1 MSKQR
6 VIMIGGGL
14 AGLAATMK
22 IAEQGTPV
30 LLVSFLPV
38 KRSHSVCAQG
48 GINGAV
54 NIKGEGDS
62 PDIHFYDTV
71 KGGDFLGNQPLC
83 KDMCY
88 HAPFI
93 IYLLDRLGV
102 PFNRTVEGNLD
113 FRRFGGTLHH
123 RTAFSGATTGQQL
136 LYALDEQ
143 VRKYEVEGLV
153 EKQEW
158 HEYLGAVLNDEGHC
172 VGAVI
177 QNLRTGEIRS
187 ERGDAVV
194 LATGGPGVVYGR
206 STNSVVCTG
215 TATMSAY
222 LQGAK
227 YGNGEF
233 IQIHPSAIPG
243 RDKLRLMSES
253 ARGEGGRVWVP
264 RQAGD
269 NRPARQIP
277 EDERF
282 YFLEERYP
290 LFGNLV
296 PRDVGAREIYDIC
309 VNEGLGV
316 HGDLKVYLDLTHLT
330 REFLDRRLGG
340 ILEIYEKFTGVDPR
354 EEPMEIFPAV
364 HYSMGGIWTDFE
376 RTAEGFINH
385 LSPRNQMTSI
395 PGLYAAGEADY
406 QYHGANRLG
415 ANSLLSCIYTGL
427 MMGPGVVNHLRNLPE
442 SAEDLPQSVF
452 DQATRQWQ
460 ERVSGIRKMAGN
472 ENPYALHAE
481 LANKMISNV
490 LIVRE
495 NSKLIS
501 TLEAIEAI
509 EQRWHNVSCVD
520 TKDWTNPVPSFINQL
535 WNMIQLSKVITKGA
549 LLRDEFRGAHYKPE
563 FDLNQPSDFKPENY
577 LEYEDMKAN
586 GGVKTGYFAPDHLSY
601 MERFEA
607 NNKQWLKSTIAT
619 YQSNGSDSYYSSGG
633 PEITYEPVD
642 ASLIAA
648 RPRKYD

>member
-6 VIMIGGGL
+6 VIVIGGGL

-22 IAEQGTPV
+22 MAELGMSV

-71 KGGDFLGNQPLC
+71 KGGDFLAHQPLC
-83 KDMCY
+83 KDMC
-88 HAPFI
+88 HNAPYI
-93 IYLLDRLGV
+93 INLMDRLGV
-102 PFNRTVEGNLD
+102 TFNRTPEGNLD
-113 FRRFGGTLHH
+113 FRRFGGTLYH
-123 RTAFSGATTGQQL
+123 RTAFAGATTGQQL

-143 VRKYEVEGLV
+143 VRHYEVQGLV
-153 EKQEW
+153 EKMEW
-158 HEYLGAVLNDEGHC
+158 HEYLGAVLNGDGRC

-177 QNLRTGEIRS
+177 HNLRSGEIS
-187 ERGDAVV
+187 TEKGDAVI
-194 LATGGPGVVYGR
+194 LATGGPGLVYGR
-206 STNSVVCTG
+206 STNSMVCTG
-215 TATMSAY
+215 TAVTSAY

-264 RQAGD
+264 RKAGD
-269 NRPARQIP
+269 SRKPKEIP
-277 EDERF
+277 EKERF

-309 VNEGLGV
+309 VNDKLGV
-316 HGDLKVYLDLTHLT
+316 HGEMKVYLDLTHHT
-330 REFLDRRLGG
+330 REFLDHRLGG

-364 HYSMGGIWTDFE
+364 HYSMGGIWTDYT
-376 RTAEGFINH
+376 RTDEGLIDH
-385 LSPRNQMTSI
+385 QSPNNQMTSI
-395 PGLYAAGEADY
+395 TGLYAAGEADY
-406 QYHGANRLG
+406 QYHGGNRLG

-427 MMGPGVVNHLRNLPE
+427 MMSPGVLNYINNLPE
-442 SAEDLPQSVF
+442 AAEDIPESVYS
-452 DQATRQWQ
+452 ASVKKWQ
-460 ERVSGIRKMAGN
+460 ESYANIKSMNGK
-472 ENPYALHAE
+472 ENPYALHREMAE
-481 LANKMISNV
+481 EMISNV

-495 NSKLIS
+495 NSKLKS
-501 TLEAIEAI
+501 TLDKIDEFES
-509 EQRWHNVSCVD
+509 RWKNIKCVD
-520 TKDWTNPVPSFINQL
+520 TSDWSNPVPSFINQL
-535 WNMIQLSKVITKGA
+535 WNMIQLSKIITKGA
-549 LLRDEFRGAHYKPE
+549 LLRDEFRGSHYKPE
-563 FDLNQPSDFKPENY
+563 FDLHQPDDFRPETY
-577 LEYEDMKAN
+577 LEFEKQKEDGQIKEDE
-586 GGVKTGYFAPDHLSY
+586 FSPDHLAY
-601 MERFEA
+601 MKRFSK
-607 NNKQWLKSTIAT
+607 NNIKWLKTTIAT
-619 YQSNGSDSYYSSGG
+619 YRNGG
-633 PEITYEPVD
+633 PEISYEAVD
-642 ASLIAA
+642 TSLIDP

>member
-6 VIMIGGGL
+6 VIVIGGGL

-22 IAEQGTPV
+22 MAELGMSV
-30 LLVSFLPV
+30 LVVSFLPV

-71 KGGDFLGNQPLC
+71 KGGDFLAHQPLC
-83 KDMCY
+83 KDMCH
-88 HAPFI
+88 HAPYVI
-93 IYLLDRLGV
+93 NLMDRLGV
-102 PFNRTVEGNLD
+102 TFNRTPEGNLD
-113 FRRFGGTLHH
+113 FRRFGGTLYH
-123 RTAFSGATTGQQL
+123 RTAFAGATTGQQL

-143 VRKYEVEGLV
+143 VRHYEVQGLV
-153 EKQEW
+153 EKMEA
-158 HEYLGAVLNDEGHC
+158 HEYLGAVLNDDGRC

-177 QNLRTGEIRS
+177 HNLRSGEIKA
-187 ERGDAVV
+187 EKGDAVI
-194 LATGGPGVVYGR
+194 LATGGPGLVYGR
-206 STNSVVCTG
+206 STNSMVCTG
-215 TATMSAY
+215 TAVTSAY

-264 RQAGD
+264 KKAGD
-269 NRPARQIP
+269 TRKPKEIP
-277 EDERF
+277 EAERF

-309 VNEGLGV
+309 VNDKLGV
-316 HGDLKVYLDLTHLT
+316 NGEMKVYLDLTHHT
-330 REFLDRRLGG
+330 REFLDHRLGG

-364 HYSMGGIWTDFE
+364 HYSMGGIWTDYT
-376 RTAEGFINH
+376 RTDEGLIDH
-385 LSPRNQMTSI
+385 QSPQNQMTSI
-395 PGLYAAGEADY
+395 TGLYAAGEADY
-406 QYHGANRLG
+406 QYHGGNRLG

-427 MMGPGVVNHLRNLPE
+427 MMSPGVLNYVKNVPQA
-442 SAEDLPQSVF
+442 AEDVPETVYTASVKK
-452 DQATRQWQ
+452 WQ
-460 ERVSGIRKMAGN
+460 ESYTNINSMNGN
-472 ENPYALHAE
+472 ENPYALHREMAE
-481 LANKMISNV
+481 EMISNV

-495 NSKLIS
+495 NEKLKS
-501 TLEAIEAI
+501 TLDKINEFES
-509 EQRWHNVSCVD
+509 RWKNVKCVD
-520 TKDWTNPVPSFINQL
+520 TTDWSNPVPSFINQL
-535 WNMIQLSKVITKGA
+535 WNMIQLSKIITKGA
-549 LLRDEFRGAHYKPE
+549 LLRDEFRGSHYKPE
-563 FDLNQPSDFKPENY
+563 FDLNQPSDFRPETY
-577 LEYEDMKAN
+577 LEFEKQKETGNIQEDA
-586 GGVKTGYFAPDHLSY
+586 FAPEHLAY
-601 MERFEA
+601 MKRFSE
-607 NNKQWLKSTIAT
+607 NNIKWLKTTIAT
-619 YQSNGSDSYYSSGG
+619 YQNGG
-633 PEITYEPVD
+633 PDISYEAVD
-642 ASLIAA
+642 TSLIAP

>member
-6 VIMIGGGL
+6 VIVIGGGL

-22 IAEQGTPV
+22 MAELGMSV
-30 LLVSFLPV
+30 LVVSFLPV

-71 KGGDFLGNQPLC
+71 KGGDFLAHQPLC
-83 KDMCY
+83 KDMCH
-88 HAPFI
+88 HAPYVI
-93 IYLLDRLGV
+93 NLMDRLGV
-102 PFNRTVEGNLD
+102 TFNRTPEGNLD
-113 FRRFGGTLHH
+113 FRRFGGTLYH
-123 RTAFSGATTGQQL
+123 RTAFAGATTGQQL

-143 VRKYEVEGLV
+143 VRHYEVQGIV
-153 EKQEW
+153 EKMEA
-158 HEYLGAVLNDEGHC
+158 HEYLGAVLNDDGRC

-177 QNLRTGEIRS
+177 HNLRSGEIKA
-187 ERGDAVV
+187 EKGDAVI
-194 LATGGPGVVYGR
+194 LATGGPGLVYGR
-206 STNSVVCTG
+206 STNSMVCTG
-215 TATMSAY
+215 TAVTSAY

-264 RQAGD
+264 KKAGD
-269 NRPARQIP
+269 SRKPKEIP
-277 EDERF
+277 EAERF

-309 VNEGLGV
+309 VNDKLGV
-316 HGDLKVYLDLTHLT
+316 NGEMKVYLDLTHHT
-330 REFLDRRLGG
+330 REFLDHRLGG

-364 HYSMGGIWTDFE
+364 HYSMGGIWTDYT
-376 RTAEGFINH
+376 RTDEGLIDH
-385 LSPRNQMTSI
+385 QSPQNQMTSI
-395 PGLYAAGEADY
+395 TGLYAAGEADY
-406 QYHGANRLG
+406 QYHGGNRLG

-427 MMGPGVVNHLRNLPE
+427 MMSPGVLNYVKNVPQA
-442 SAEDLPQSVF
+442 AEDVPETVYTASVKK
-452 DQATRQWQ
+452 WQ
-460 ERVSGIRKMAGN
+460 ESYTNINSMNGN
-472 ENPYALHAE
+472 ENPYVLHREMAE
-481 LANKMISNV
+481 EMISNV

-495 NSKLIS
+495 NQKLKS
-501 TLEAIEAI
+501 TLDKINEFES
-509 EQRWHNVSCVD
+509 RWKNVKCVD
-520 TKDWTNPVPSFINQL
+520 TTDWSNPVPSFINQL
-535 WNMIQLSKVITKGA
+535 WNMIQLSKIITKGA
-549 LLRDEFRGAHYKPE
+549 LLRDEFRGSHYKPE
-563 FDLNQPSDFKPENY
+563 FDLNQPSDFRPETY
-577 LEYEDMKAN
+577 LEFEKQKETGNIQEDA
-586 GGVKTGYFAPDHLSY
+586 FAPEHLAY
-601 MERFEA
+601 MERFSE
-607 NNKQWLKSTIAT
+607 NNIKWLKTTIAT
-619 YQSNGSDSYYSSGG
+619 YQNGG
-633 PEITYEPVD
+633 PDISYEAVD
-642 ASLIAA
+642 TSLIAP

>member
-1 MSKQR
+1 MAKQR
-6 VIMIGGGL
+6 TIVVGGGL

-22 IAEQGTPV
+22 IAEQGMSV

-62 PDIHFYDTV
+62 PEIHFYDTV
-71 KGGDFLGNQPLC
+71 KGGDFLGHQPLC

-93 IYLLDRLGV
+93 IYLLDRMGV
-102 PFNRTVEGNLD
+102 PFNRTSAGNLD

-143 VRKYEVEGLV
+143 VRRYEVEGLV
-153 EKQEW
+153 EKIEW
-158 HEYLGAVLNDEGHC
+158 HEYLGAVQDADGKC

-177 QNLRTGEIRS
+177 QNLRTGDIRA

-215 TATMSAY
+215 TATTSAY

-233 IQIHPSAIPG
+233 IQIHPTAVPG

-264 RQAGD
+264 RKANDQRNPKEILA
-269 NRPARQIP
+269 
-277 EDERF
+277 EERL
-282 YFLEERYP
+282 YFLEEKYP
-290 LFGNLV
+290 RFGNLV

-309 VNEGLGV
+309 VNQGLGV
-316 HGDLKVYLDLTHLT
+316 HGDMKVYLDLTHHS

-364 HYSMGGIWTDFE
+364 HYSMGGIWTDYT
-376 RTAEGFINH
+376 RTADGFIDH
-385 LSPRNQMTSI
+385 QSPRNQMTSME
-395 PGLYAAGEADY
+395 GLYAAGEADY

-427 MMGPGVVNHLRNLPE
+427 MMGPGIVNYIKNQKE
-442 SAEDLPQSVF
+442 SADDLPSSLF
-452 DQATRQWQ
+452 DQAQQQWQ
-460 ERVSGIRKMAGN
+460 EKFNNIREMKGM
-472 ENPYALHAE
+472 ENPYKLHAE
-481 LANKMISNV
+481 LSETMMSNV
-490 LIVRE
+490 LIVRDNARLAATVAKIDE
-495 NSKLIS
+495 YD
-501 TLEAIEAI
+501 E
-509 EQRWHNVSCVD
+509 RWKEVECVD
-520 TKDWTNPVPSFINQL
+520 TSDWTNPVPSFVNQL
-535 WNMIQLSKVITKGA
+535 YNMIQLSKVIAKGA

-563 FDLNQPSDFKPENY
+563 FEINQPSDFKPESF
-577 LEYEDMKAN
+577 LEYTKLKAEGGLKEDSFK
-586 GGVKTGYFAPDHLSY
+586 PDHLKY
-601 MERFEA
+601 MRLYEES
-607 NNKQWLKSTIAT
+607 NEKWLKSSIAT
-619 YQSNGSDSYYSSGG
+619 FNGKG
-633 PEITYEPVD
+633 PDINYEAVD
-642 ASLIAA
+642 TSLIQP

>member
-6 VIMIGGGL
+6 VIVIGGGL

-22 IAEQGTPV
+22 MAELGMSV
-30 LLVSFLPV
+30 LVVSFLPV

-71 KGGDFLGNQPLC
+71 KGGDFLAHQPLC
-83 KDMCY
+83 KDMCH
-88 HAPFI
+88 HAPYVI
-93 IYLLDRLGV
+93 NLMDRLGV
-102 PFNRTVEGNLD
+102 TFNRTPEGNLD
-113 FRRFGGTLHH
+113 FRRFGGTLYH
-123 RTAFSGATTGQQL
+123 RTAFAGATTGQQL

-143 VRKYEVEGLV
+143 VRHYEVQGIV
-153 EKQEW
+153 EKMEA
-158 HEYLGAVLNDEGHC
+158 HEYLGAVLNDDRRC

-177 QNLRTGEIRS
+177 HNLRSGEIKA
-187 ERGDAVV
+187 EKGDAVI
-194 LATGGPGVVYGR
+194 LATGGPGLVYGR
-206 STNSVVCTG
+206 STNSMVCTG
-215 TATMSAY
+215 TAVTSAY

-264 RQAGD
+264 KKAGD
-269 NRPARQIP
+269 SRKPKEIP
-277 EDERF
+277 EAERF

-309 VNEGLGV
+309 VNDKLGV
-316 HGDLKVYLDLTHLT
+316 NGELKVYLDLTHHT
-330 REFLDRRLGG
+330 REFLDHRLGG

-364 HYSMGGIWTDFE
+364 HYSMGGIWTDYT
-376 RTAEGFINH
+376 RTDEGLIDH
-385 LSPRNQMTSI
+385 QSPQNQMTSI
-395 PGLYAAGEADY
+395 TGLYAAGEADY
-406 QYHGANRLG
+406 QYHGGNRLG

-427 MMGPGVVNHLRNLPE
+427 MMSSGVLNYVKNVPQA
-442 SAEDLPQSVF
+442 AEDVPETVYTASVKK
-452 DQATRQWQ
+452 WQ
-460 ERVSGIRKMAGN
+460 ESYTNINSMNGN
-472 ENPYALHAE
+472 ENPYALHREMAE
-481 LANKMISNV
+481 EMISNV

-495 NSKLIS
+495 NEKLKS
-501 TLEAIEAI
+501 TLDKINEFES
-509 EQRWHNVSCVD
+509 RWKNVKCVD
-520 TKDWTNPVPSFINQL
+520 TTDWSNPVPSFINQL
-535 WNMIQLSKVITKGA
+535 WNMIQLSKIITKGA
-549 LLRDEFRGAHYKPE
+549 LLRDEFRGSHYKPE
-563 FDLNQPSDFKPENY
+563 FDLNQPSDFRPETY
-577 LEYEDMKAN
+577 LEFEKQKQTGNIQEDA
-586 GGVKTGYFAPDHLSY
+586 FAPEHLAY
-601 MERFEA
+601 MKRFSE
-607 NNKQWLKSTIAT
+607 NNIKWLKTTIAT
-619 YQSNGSDSYYSSGG
+619 YQNGG
-633 PEITYEPVD
+633 PDISYEAVD
-642 ASLIAA
+642 TSLIAP

>member
-6 VIMIGGGL
+6 VIVIGGGL

-22 IAEQGTPV
+22 MAELGMSV
-30 LLVSFLPV
+30 LVVSFLPV

-71 KGGDFLGNQPLC
+71 KGGDFLAHQPLC
-83 KDMCY
+83 KDMC
-88 HAPFI
+88 HEAPYI
-93 IYLLDRLGV
+93 INLMDRLGV
-102 PFNRTVEGNLD
+102 TFNRTPEGNLD
-113 FRRFGGTLHH
+113 FRRFGGTLYH
-123 RTAFSGATTGQQL
+123 RTAFAGATTGQQL

-143 VRKYEVEGLV
+143 VRHFEVQGLV
-153 EKQEW
+153 EKMEW
-158 HEYLGAVLNDEGHC
+158 HEYLGAVLNDDGRC

-177 QNLRTGEIRS
+177 HNLRSGEIKA
-187 ERGDAVV
+187 EKGDAVI
-194 LATGGPGVVYGR
+194 LATGGPGLVYGR
-206 STNSVVCTG
+206 STNSMVCTG
-215 TATMSAY
+215 TAVTSAY

-264 RQAGD
+264 RKAGD
-269 NRPARQIP
+269 SRKPKEIP
-277 EDERF
+277 EKERF

-309 VNEGLGV
+309 VNDKLGV
-316 HGDLKVYLDLTHLT
+316 HGEMKVYLDLTHHT
-330 REFLDRRLGG
+330 REFLDHRLGG

-364 HYSMGGIWTDFE
+364 HYSMGGIWTDYT
-376 RTAEGFINH
+376 RTDEGLIDH
-385 LSPRNQMTSI
+385 QSPKNQMTSI
-395 PGLYAAGEADY
+395 TGLYAAGEADY
-406 QYHGANRLG
+406 QYHGGNRLG

-427 MMGPGVVNHLRNLPE
+427 MMSPGVLNYINNLPE
-442 SAEDLPQSVF
+442 AAEDIPASVYS
-452 DQATRQWQ
+452 ASVKKWQ
-460 ERVSGIRKMAGN
+460 ESYANIKSMNGK
-472 ENPYALHAE
+472 ENPYALHREMAE
-481 LANKMISNV
+481 EMISNV

-495 NSKLIS
+495 NSKLKS
-501 TLEAIEAI
+501 TLDKIDEFES
-509 EQRWHNVSCVD
+509 RWKNIKCVD
-520 TKDWTNPVPSFINQL
+520 TSDWSNPVPSFINQL
-535 WNMIQLSKVITKGA
+535 WNMIQLSKIITKGA
-549 LLRDEFRGAHYKPE
+549 LLRDEFRGSHYKPE
-563 FDLNQPSDFKPENY
+563 FDLHQPDDFRPETY
-577 LEYEDMKAN
+577 LEFEKQKEDGQIKEDE
-586 GGVKTGYFAPDHLSY
+586 FSPDHLAY
-601 MERFEA
+601 MKRFSK
-607 NNKQWLKSTIAT
+607 NNIKWLKTTIAT
-619 YQSNGSDSYYSSGG
+619 YRNGG
-633 PEITYEPVD
+633 PEISYEAVD
-642 ASLIAA
+642 TSLIDP

>member
-6 VIMIGGGL
+6 VIVIGGGL

-22 IAEQGTPV
+22 MAELGMSV
-30 LLVSFLPV
+30 LVVSFLPV

-71 KGGDFLGNQPLC
+71 KGGDFLAHQPLC
-83 KDMCY
+83 KDMC
-88 HAPFI
+88 HQAPYVI
-93 IYLLDRLGV
+93 NLMDRLGV
-102 PFNRTVEGNLD
+102 TFNRTPEGNLD
-113 FRRFGGTLHH
+113 FRRFGGTLYH
-123 RTAFSGATTGQQL
+123 RTAFAGATTGQQL

-143 VRKYEVEGLV
+143 VRHYEVQGLV
-153 EKQEW
+153 EKMES
-158 HEYLGAVLNDEGHC
+158 HEYLGAVLNDDGRC

-177 QNLRTGEIRS
+177 HNLRSGEIKA
-187 ERGDAVV
+187 EKGDAVI
-194 LATGGPGVVYGR
+194 LATGGPGLVYGR
-206 STNSVVCTG
+206 STNSMVCTG
-215 TATMSAY
+215 TAVTSAY

-264 RQAGD
+264 RKAGD
-269 NRPARQIP
+269 SRKPKEIP
-277 EDERF
+277 EKERF

-309 VNEGLGV
+309 VNDKLGV
-316 HGDLKVYLDLTHLT
+316 NGEMKVYLDLTHHS
-330 REFLDRRLGG
+330 REFLDHRLGG

-364 HYSMGGIWTDFE
+364 HYSMGGIWTDYT
-376 RTAEGFINH
+376 RTEEGLIDH
-385 LSPRNQMTSI
+385 ESPQNQMTSI
-395 PGLYAAGEADY
+395 TGLYAAGEADY
-406 QYHGANRLG
+406 QYHGGNRLG

-427 MMGPGVVNHLRNLPE
+427 MMSPGVLNYVKNVPE
-442 SAEDLPQSVF
+442 AAEDVPEAVYTSAVKK
-452 DQATRQWQ
+452 WQ
-460 ERVSGIRKMAGN
+460 DSYTNIKSMNGT
-472 ENPYALHAE
+472 ENPYALHREMAE
-481 LANKMISNV
+481 EMISNV

-495 NSKLIS
+495 NTKLKA
-501 TLEAIEAI
+501 TLDKIDEFES
-509 EQRWHNVSCVD
+509 RWKNIKCVD
-520 TKDWTNPVPSFINQL
+520 TSDWSNPVPSFINQL
-535 WNMIQLSKVITKGA
+535 WNMIQLSKIITKGA
-549 LLRDEFRGAHYKPE
+549 LLRDEFRGSHYKPE
-563 FDLNQPSDFKPENY
+563 FDLNQPSDFRPETY
-577 LEYEDMKAN
+577 LEFEKQKESGKIQEDA
-586 GGVKTGYFAPDHLSY
+586 FAPEHLAY
-601 MERFEA
+601 MKRFSE
-607 NNKQWLKSTIAT
+607 NNIKWLKTTIAT
-619 YQSNGSDSYYSSGG
+619 YKNGG
-633 PEITYEPVD
+633 PDISYEPVD
-642 ASLIAA
+642 TSLIVP

>member
-6 VIMIGGGL
+6 VIVIGGGL

-22 IAEQGTPV
+22 MAELGMSV

-71 KGGDFLGNQPLC
+71 KGGDFLAHQPLC
-83 KDMCY
+83 KDMCH
-88 HAPFI
+88 HAPYI
-93 IYLLDRLGV
+93 INLMDRLGV
-102 PFNRTVEGNLD
+102 TFNRTPEGNLD
-113 FRRFGGTLHH
+113 FRRFGGTLYH
-123 RTAFSGATTGQQL
+123 RTAFAGATTGQQL

-143 VRKYEVEGLV
+143 VRHYEVQGLV
-153 EKQEW
+153 EKMEW
-158 HEYLGAVLNDEGHC
+158 HEYLGAVLNGDGRC

-177 QNLRTGEIRS
+177 HNLRSGEIS
-187 ERGDAVV
+187 TERGDAVI
-194 LATGGPGVVYGR
+194 LATGGPGLVYGR
-206 STNSVVCTG
+206 STNSMVCTG
-215 TATMSAY
+215 TAVTSAY

-264 RQAGD
+264 RKAGD
-269 NRPARQIP
+269 SRKPKDIP
-277 EDERF
+277 ETERF

-309 VNEGLGV
+309 VNDKLGV
-316 HGDLKVYLDLTHLT
+316 HGEMKVYLDLTHHT

-364 HYSMGGIWTDFE
+364 HYSMGGIWTDYT
-376 RTAEGFINH
+376 RTEEGLIDH
-385 LSPRNQMTSI
+385 QSPQNQMTSI
-395 PGLYAAGEADY
+395 TGLYAAGEADY
-406 QYHGANRLG
+406 QYHGGNRLG

-427 MMGPGVVNHLRNLPE
+427 MMSPGVLNYVKNVPE
-442 SAEDLPQSVF
+442 AADDVPEKNF
-452 DQATRQWQ
+452 TEATKQWQ
-460 ERVSGIRKMAGN
+460 EKYAEINKMSGN
-472 ENPYALHAE
+472 ENPYALHREMAE
-481 LANKMISNV
+481 EMISNV

-495 NSKLIS
+495 NSKLQA
-501 TLEAIEAI
+501 TLNKIDEFE
-509 EQRWHNVSCVD
+509 ERWKNVKCVD
-520 TKDWTNPVPSFINQL
+520 TTDWSNPVPSFINQL
-535 WNMIQLSKVITKGA
+535 WNMIQLSKIITKGA
-549 LLRDEFRGAHYKPE
+549 LLRDEFRGSHYKPE
-563 FDLNQPSDFKPENY
+563 FDLNQPSDFRPESY
-577 LEYEDMKAN
+577 LEYEKQKAAGKVNEEGFNPEHLTYMKRFAEN
-586 GGVKTGYFAPDHLSY
+586 NVK
-601 MERFEA
+601 
-607 NNKQWLKSTIAT
+607 WLKSTIAT
-619 YQSNGSDSYYSSGG
+619 YQNGG
-633 PEITYEPVD
+633 PYISYEAVD
-642 ASLIAA
+642 TSLIAP

>member
-1 MSKQR
+1 MTKQR
-6 VIMIGGGL
+6 AIVVGGGL

-22 IAEQGTPV
+22 IAEQGMSV

-62 PDIHFYDTV
+62 PEIHFYDTV
-71 KGGDFLGNQPLC
+71 KGGDFLGHQPLC

-93 IYLLDRLGV
+93 IYLLDRMGV
-102 PFNRTVEGNLD
+102 PFNRTPEGNLD

-143 VRKYEVEGLV
+143 VRRYEVEGLV
-153 EKQEW
+153 EKIEW
-158 HEYLGAVLNDEGHC
+158 HEYLGAVQDEDGKC

-177 QNLRTGEIRS
+177 QNLRTGDIRA
-187 ERGDAVV
+187 ERGDAVI

-215 TATMSAY
+215 TATTSAY

-233 IQIHPSAIPG
+233 IQIHPTAVPG

-264 RQAGD
+264 RKANDQRD
-269 NRPARQIP
+269 PKEIPA
-277 EDERF
+277 EERL
-282 YFLEERYP
+282 YFLEEKYP
-290 LFGNLV
+290 RFGNLV

-309 VNEGLGV
+309 VNQGLGV
-316 HGDLKVYLDLTHLT
+316 HGDMKVYLDLTHHS

-364 HYSMGGIWTDFE
+364 HYSMGGIWTDYT
-376 RTAEGFINH
+376 RTAEGFIDH
-385 LSPRNQMTSI
+385 QSPRNQMTSI
-395 PGLYAAGEADY
+395 EGLYAAGEADY

-427 MMGPGVVNHLRNLPE
+427 MMGPGVVNYIKNQKE
-442 SAEDLPQSVF
+442 SATDLPSTLF
-452 DQATRQWQ
+452 DQAQQQWQ
-460 ERVSGIRKMAGN
+460 EKFTGIKQMKGK
-472 ENPYALHAE
+472 ENPYKLHAE
-481 LANKMISNV
+481 LSETMMSNV
-490 LIVRE
+490 LIVRDNARLAATVE
-495 NSKLIS
+495 K
-501 TLEAIEAI
+501 IE
-509 EQRWHNVSCVD
+509 EYDERWKDVECVD
-520 TKDWTNPVPSFINQL
+520 TSDWINPVPSFVNQL
-535 WNMIQLSKVITKGA
+535 YNMIQLSKVIAKGA

-563 FDLNQPSDFKPENY
+563 FEIKQPSDFKPESF
-577 LEYEDMKAN
+577 LEYTKLKAE
-586 GGVKTGYFAPDHLSY
+586 GGLKQDSFKPDHLEY
-601 MERFEA
+601 MRLYGESNE
-607 NNKQWLKSTIAT
+607 KWLKSSIAT
-619 YQSNGSDSYYSSGG
+619 FNGKGPDISY
-633 PEITYEPVD
+633 EAVD
-642 ASLIAA
+642 TSLIQP

>member
-6 VIMIGGGL
+6 VIVIGGGL

-22 IAEQGTPV
+22 MAELGMSV
-30 LLVSFLPV
+30 LVVSFLPV

-71 KGGDFLGNQPLC
+71 KGGDFLAHQPLC
-83 KDMCY
+83 KDMCH
-88 HAPFI
+88 HAPYVI
-93 IYLLDRLGV
+93 NLMDRLGV
-102 PFNRTVEGNLD
+102 TFNRTPEGNLD
-113 FRRFGGTLHH
+113 FRRFGGTLYH
-123 RTAFSGATTGQQL
+123 RTAFAGATTGQQL

-143 VRKYEVEGLV
+143 VRHYEVQGLV
-153 EKQEW
+153 EKMEA
-158 HEYLGAVLNDEGHC
+158 HEYLGAVLNDDGRC

-177 QNLRTGEIRS
+177 HNLRSGEIKA
-187 ERGDAVV
+187 EKGDAVI
-194 LATGGPGVVYGR
+194 LATGGPGLVYGR
-206 STNSVVCTG
+206 STNSMVCTG
-215 TATMSAY
+215 TAVTSAY

-264 RQAGD
+264 KKAGD
-269 NRPARQIP
+269 SRKPKEIP
-277 EDERF
+277 EAERF

-309 VNEGLGV
+309 VNDKLGV
-316 HGDLKVYLDLTHLT
+316 NGEMKVYLDLTHHT
-330 REFLDRRLGG
+330 REFLDHRLGG

-364 HYSMGGIWTDFE
+364 HYSMGGIWTDYT
-376 RTAEGFINH
+376 RTDEGLIDH
-385 LSPRNQMTSI
+385 QSPQNQMTSI
-395 PGLYAAGEADY
+395 TGLYAAGEADY
-406 QYHGANRLG
+406 QYHGGNRLG

-427 MMGPGVVNHLRNLPE
+427 MMSPGVLNYVKNVTQA
-442 SAEDLPQSVF
+442 AEDVPETVYTASVKK
-452 DQATRQWQ
+452 WQ
-460 ERVSGIRKMAGN
+460 ESYTNINSMNGN
-472 ENPYALHAE
+472 ENPYALHREMAE
-481 LANKMISNV
+481 EMISNV

-495 NSKLIS
+495 NEKLKS
-501 TLEAIEAI
+501 TLDKINEFES
-509 EQRWHNVSCVD
+509 RWKNVKCVD
-520 TKDWTNPVPSFINQL
+520 TTDWSNPVPSFINQL
-535 WNMIQLSKVITKGA
+535 WNMIQLSKIITKGA
-549 LLRDEFRGAHYKPE
+549 LLRDEFRGSHYKPE
-563 FDLNQPSDFKPENY
+563 FDLNQPSDFRPETY
-577 LEYEDMKAN
+577 LEFEKQKETGNIQEDA
-586 GGVKTGYFAPDHLSY
+586 FAPEHLAY
-601 MERFEA
+601 MERFSE
-607 NNKQWLKSTIAT
+607 NNIKWLKTTIAT
-619 YQSNGSDSYYSSGG
+619 YQNGG
-633 PEITYEPVD
+633 PDISYEAVD
-642 ASLIAA
+642 TSLIAP

>member
-6 VIMIGGGL
+6 VIVIGGGL

-22 IAEQGTPV
+22 MAELGMSV
-30 LLVSFLPV
+30 LLISFQPV

-71 KGGDFLGNQPLC
+71 KGGDFLAHQPLC
-83 KDMCY
+83 KDMCH
-88 HAPFI
+88 HAPYI
-93 IYLLDRLGV
+93 INLMDRLGV
-102 PFNRTVEGNLD
+102 TFNRTAEGNLD
-113 FRRFGGTLHH
+113 FRRFGGTLYH
-123 RTAFSGATTGQQL
+123 RTAFAGATTGQQL

-143 VRKYEVEGLV
+143 VRHYEVQGLV
-153 EKQEW
+153 EKMEW
-158 HEYLGAVLNDEGHC
+158 HEYLGAVLNNDGRC

-177 QNLRTGEIRS
+177 HNLRSGEIRS
-187 ERGDAVV
+187 EKGDAVI
-194 LATGGPGVVYGR
+194 LATGGPGMVYGR
-206 STNSVVCTG
+206 STNSMVCTG
-215 TATMSAY
+215 TATTSAY

-264 RQAGD
+264 RKAGD
-269 NRPARQIP
+269 ARTPKQIP
-277 EDERF
+277 EKERF

-309 VNEGLGV
+309 VNDGLGV
-316 HGDLKVYLDLTHLT
+316 NGEMKVYLDLTHHT
-330 REFLDRRLGG
+330 REFLDKRLGG

-364 HYSMGGIWTDFE
+364 HYSMGGIWTDYT
-376 RTAEGFINH
+376 RTEEGLIDH
-385 LSPRNQMTSI
+385 QSPQNQMTSI
-395 PGLYAAGEADY
+395 TGLYAAGEADY
-406 QYHGANRLG
+406 QYHGGNRLG

-427 MMGPGVVNHLRNLPE
+427 MMSPGVVNYVNNVPE
-442 SAEDLPQSVF
+442 AAEDVPENVYTEASKN
-452 DQATRQWQ
+452 WQ
-460 ERVSGIRKMAGN
+460 NKYSEIKKMSGN
-472 ENPYALHAE
+472 ENPYALHRE
-481 LANKMISNV
+481 LAEQMISNV

-495 NSKLIS
+495 NSKLEA
-501 TLEAIEAI
+501 TLDKIDEFEA
-509 EQRWHNVSCVD
+509 RWQNIKCVD
-520 TKDWTNPVPSFINQL
+520 TTDWSNPVPSFVNQL
-535 WNMIQLSKVITKGA
+535 WNMIQLSKIIAKGA
-549 LLRDEFRGAHYKPE
+549 LLRDEFRGSHYKPE
-563 FDLNQPSDFKPENY
+563 FDLNQPGDFKPETY
-577 LEYEDMKAN
+577 LEFEEQ
-586 GGVKTGYFAPDHLSY
+586 KTAGQLNESAFAPAHLDY
-601 MERFEA
+601 MKRFSA
-607 NNKQWLKSTIAT
+607 NNKKWLKTTIAT
-619 YQSNGSDSYYSSGG
+619 YKAGTSGSAGG
-633 PEITYEPVD
+633 PEISYEEVD
-642 ASLIAA
+642 ESLIAP

>member
-6 VIMIGGGL
+6 VIVIGGGL

-22 IAEQGTPV
+22 MAELGMSV
-30 LLVSFLPV
+30 LVVSFLPV

-71 KGGDFLGNQPLC
+71 KGGDFLAHQPLC
-83 KDMCY
+83 KDMC
-88 HAPFI
+88 HQAPYVI
-93 IYLLDRLGV
+93 NLMDRLGV
-102 PFNRTVEGNLD
+102 TFNRTPEGNLD
-113 FRRFGGTLHH
+113 FRRFGGTLYH
-123 RTAFSGATTGQQL
+123 RTAFAGATTGQQL

-143 VRKYEVEGLV
+143 VRHYEVQGLV
-153 EKQEW
+153 EKMES
-158 HEYLGAVLNDEGHC
+158 HEYLGAVLNDDGRC

-177 QNLRTGEIRS
+177 HNLRSGEIKA
-187 ERGDAVV
+187 EKGDAVI
-194 LATGGPGVVYGR
+194 LATGGPGLVYGR
-206 STNSVVCTG
+206 STNSMVCTG
-215 TATMSAY
+215 TAVTSAY

-264 RQAGD
+264 KKAGD
-269 NRPARQIP
+269 SRKPKEIP
-277 EDERF
+277 EAERF

-309 VNEGLGV
+309 VNDKLGV
-316 HGDLKVYLDLTHLT
+316 NGEMKVYLDLTHHS
-330 REFLDRRLGG
+330 REFLDHRLGG

-364 HYSMGGIWTDFE
+364 HYSMGGIWTDYT
-376 RTAEGFINH
+376 RTEEGLIDH
-385 LSPRNQMTSI
+385 ESPQNQMTSI
-395 PGLYAAGEADY
+395 TGLYAAGEADY
-406 QYHGANRLG
+406 QYHGGNRLG

-427 MMGPGVVNHLRNLPE
+427 MMSPGVLNYVKNVPE
-442 SAEDLPQSVF
+442 AAEDVPEAVYTSSVKK
-452 DQATRQWQ
+452 WQ
-460 ERVSGIRKMAGN
+460 DSYTNIKSMNGT
-472 ENPYALHAE
+472 ENPYALHREMAE
-481 LANKMISNV
+481 EMISNV

-495 NSKLIS
+495 NTKLKA
-501 TLEAIEAI
+501 TLDKIDEFEA
-509 EQRWHNVSCVD
+509 RWKNIKCVD
-520 TKDWTNPVPSFINQL
+520 TSDWSNPVPSFINQL
-535 WNMIQLSKVITKGA
+535 WNMIQLSKIITKGA
-549 LLRDEFRGAHYKPE
+549 LLRDEFRGSHYKPE
-563 FDLNQPSDFKPENY
+563 FDLNQPGDFRPETY
-577 LEYEDMKAN
+577 LEFEKQKESGKIIEEA
-586 GGVKTGYFAPDHLSY
+586 FAPEHLAY
-601 MERFEA
+601 MKRFSE
-607 NNKQWLKSTIAT
+607 NNIKWLKTTIAT
-619 YQSNGSDSYYSSGG
+619 YQNGG
-633 PEITYEPVD
+633 PDISYEPVD
-642 ASLIAA
+642 TSLIAP

>member
-6 VIMIGGGL
+6 IIVIGGGL

-22 IAEQGTPV
+22 IAELGMSV

-71 KGGDFLGNQPLC
+71 KGGDFLAHQPLC
-83 KDMCY
+83 KDMCH
-88 HAPFI
+88 HAPYI
-93 IYLLDRLGV
+93 INLMDRLGV
-102 PFNRTVEGNLD
+102 TFNRTPEGNLD
-113 FRRFGGTLHH
+113 FRRFGGTLFH
-123 RTAFSGATTGQQL
+123 RTAFAGATTGQQL

-143 VRKYEVEGLV
+143 VRHYEVQSLV
-153 EKQEW
+153 EKMEW
-158 HEYLGAVLNDEGHC
+158 HEYLGAILNEEGRC
-172 VGAVI
+172 VGAVVH
-177 QNLRTGEIRS
+177 NLRSGEIS
-187 ERGDAVV
+187 AEKGDAVI
-194 LATGGPGVVYGR
+194 LATGGPGQVYGR
-206 STNSVVCTG
+206 STNSMVCTG
-215 TATMSAY
+215 TAVTSAY

-264 RQAGD
+264 RI
-269 NRPARQIP
+269 ARDSRKPKEIP
-277 EDERF
+277 EKERF

-309 VNEGLGV
+309 VNDGLGV
-316 HGDLKVYLDLTHLT
+316 NGEMKVYLDLTHHP

-364 HYSMGGIWTDFE
+364 HYSMGGIWTDYT
-376 RTAEGFINH
+376 RTGEGRIDH
-385 LSPRNQMTSI
+385 QSPQNQMTSI
-395 PGLYAAGEADY
+395 TGLFAAGEADY
-406 QYHGANRLG
+406 QYHGGNRLG

-427 MMGPGVVNHLRNLPE
+427 MMSPGVINYVKNVPQASDDVPE
-442 SAEDLPQSVF
+442 KLFSD
-452 DQATRQWQ
+452 TIKQWQ
-460 ERVSGIRKMAGN
+460 EKFAKIKQMSGD
-472 ENPYALHAE
+472 ENPYSLHREMAE
-481 LANKMISNV
+481 EMISNV

-495 NSKLIS
+495 NSKLKA
-501 TLEAIEAI
+501 TLYKIE
-509 EQRWHNVSCVD
+509 EFEERWKNISCVD
-520 TKDWTNPVPSFINQL
+520 TTDWSNPVPSFINQL
-535 WNMIQLSKVITKGA
+535 WNMIQLSKIITKGA
-549 LLRDEFRGAHYKPE
+549 LLRDEFRGSHYKPE
-563 FDLNQPSDFKPENY
+563 FDLNQPEDFRPESY
-577 LEYEDMKAN
+577 LEYEKQKDAGKVNEESFDPKHLAYMK
-586 GGVKTGYFAPDHLSY
+586 
-601 MERFEA
+601 RFSE
-607 NNKQWLKSTIAT
+607 NNKKWLKSTIAT
-619 YQSNGSDSYYSSGG
+619 FKNGG
-633 PEITYEPVD
+633 PEITYEDVD
-642 ASLIAA
+642 ESLIAP

>member
-6 VIMIGGGL
+6 VIVIGGGL

-22 IAEQGTPV
+22 LAELGMSV

-71 KGGDFLGNQPLC
+71 KGGDFLAHQPLC
-83 KDMCY
+83 KDMCH
-88 HAPFI
+88 HAPYI
-93 IYLLDRLGV
+93 INLMDRLGV
-102 PFNRTVEGNLD
+102 TFNRTPEGNLD
-113 FRRFGGTLHH
+113 FRRFGGTLYH
-123 RTAFSGATTGQQL
+123 RTAFAGATTGQQL

-143 VRKYEVEGLV
+143 VRHFEVKGLV
-153 EKQEW
+153 EKMEC
-158 HEYLGAVLNDEGHC
+158 HEYLGAVLNDNGKC

-177 QNLRTGEIRS
+177 QNLRSGEIIA
-187 ERGDAVV
+187 EKGDAVI
-194 LATGGPGVVYGR
+194 LATGGPGLVYGR
-206 STNSVVCTG
+206 STNSMVCTG
-215 TATMSAY
+215 TAVTSAY

-264 RQAGD
+264 RKAGD
-269 NRPARQIP
+269 SRKPREIP
-277 EDERF
+277 EKERF

-309 VNEGLGV
+309 VNDKLGV
-316 HGDLKVYLDLTHLT
+316 HGEMKVYLDLTHHT
-330 REFLDRRLGG
+330 REFLDHRLGG

-364 HYSMGGIWTDFE
+364 HYSMGGIWTNYS
-376 RTAEGFINH
+376 RTFDGLIDH
-385 LSPRNQMTSI
+385 QSPDNQMTSI
-395 PGLYAAGEADY
+395 TGLYAAGEADY
-406 QYHGANRLG
+406 QYHGGNRLG

-427 MMGPGVVNHLRNLPE
+427 MMSPGVLNYVKNQSETASEIPE
-442 SAEDLPQSVF
+442 KIFSEHSKKWQ
-452 DQATRQWQ
+452 TRFTK
-460 ERVSGIRKMAGN
+460 IKKMNGN
-472 ENPYALHAE
+472 ENPYSLHREMAE
-481 LANKMISNV
+481 EMITNV

-495 NSKLIS
+495 NKKLET
-501 TLEAIEAI
+501 TLKKIE
-509 EQRWHNVSCVD
+509 EFESRWQNIKCVD
-520 TKDWTNPVPSFINQL
+520 TSDWANPVPSFINQL
-535 WNMIQLSKVITKGA
+535 WNMIQLSKIITKGA
-549 LLRDEFRGAHYKPE
+549 LLRDEFRGSHYKPK
-563 FDLNQPSDFKPENY
+563 FDLKQPKDFRPETY
-577 LEYEDMKAN
+577 LEYQKMKEDGRLEENSFDPEHLAYMK
-586 GGVKTGYFAPDHLSY
+586 
-601 MERFEA
+601 RFSE
-607 NNKQWLKSTIAT
+607 NNQKWLKSTIAI
-619 YQSNGSDSYYSSGG
+619 YKNGG
-633 PEITYEPVD
+633 PNISYEEVD
-642 ASLIAA
+642 TSLIQP

>member
-1 MSKQR
+1 M
-6 VIMIGGGL
+6 
-14 AGLAATMK
+14 AATMK
-22 IAEQGTPV
+22 MAELGMSV

-71 KGGDFLGNQPLC
+71 KGGDFLAHQPLC
-83 KDMCY
+83 KDMCH
-88 HAPFI
+88 HAPYI
-93 IYLLDRLGV
+93 INLMDRLGV
-102 PFNRTVEGNLD
+102 TFNRTPEGNLD
-113 FRRFGGTLHH
+113 FRRFGGTLYH
-123 RTAFSGATTGQQL
+123 RTAFAGATTGQQL

-143 VRKYEVEGLV
+143 VRHYEVQDLV
-153 EKQEW
+153 EKMEW
-158 HEYLGAVLNDEGHC
+158 HEYLGAVLNDDGRC

-177 QNLRTGEIRS
+177 HNLRSGEIS
-187 ERGDAVV
+187 TEKGDAVI
-194 LATGGPGVVYGR
+194 LATGGPGLVYGR
-206 STNSVVCTG
+206 STNSMVCTG
-215 TATMSAY
+215 TAVTSAY

-264 RQAGD
+264 RKAGD
-269 NRPARQIP
+269 SRKPKDIP
-277 EDERF
+277 ETERF

-309 VNEGLGV
+309 VNDKLGV
-316 HGDLKVYLDLTHLT
+316 HGEMKVYLDLTHHT

-364 HYSMGGIWTDFE
+364 HYSMGGIWTDYT
-376 RTAEGFINH
+376 RTEEGLIDH
-385 LSPRNQMTSI
+385 QSPQNQMTSI
-395 PGLYAAGEADY
+395 TGLYAAGEADY
-406 QYHGANRLG
+406 QYHGGNRLG

-427 MMGPGVVNHLRNLPE
+427 MMSPGVLNYVNNVPE
-442 SAEDLPQSVF
+442 AANDVPEKWYTE
-452 DQATRQWQ
+452 ATNQWQ
-460 ERVSGIRKMAGN
+460 EKYAEIKKMSGN
-472 ENPYALHAE
+472 ENPYALHREMAE
-481 LANKMISNV
+481 EMISNV

-495 NSKLIS
+495 NSKLQA
-501 TLEAIEAI
+501 TLNKIDEFE
-509 EQRWHNVSCVD
+509 ERWKNVNCVD
-520 TKDWTNPVPSFINQL
+520 TTDWSNPVPSFINQL
-535 WNMIQLSKVITKGA
+535 RNMIQLSKIITKGA
-549 LLRDEFRGAHYKPE
+549 LMRDEFRGSHYKPE
-563 FDLNQPSDFKPENY
+563 FDLNQPDDFHPDTY
-577 LEYEDMKAN
+577 LVFEKQKGAGKVNEED
-586 GGVKTGYFAPDHLSY
+586 FAPEHLAY
-601 MERFEA
+601 MKRFAE
-607 NNKQWLKSTIAT
+607 NNKKWLKSTIAIFK
-619 YQSNGSDSYYSSGG
+619 NGG
-633 PEITYEPVD
+633 PEITYEDVD
-642 ASLIAA
+642 ESLIAP

>member
-6 VIMIGGGL
+6 VIVIGGGL

-22 IAEQGTPV
+22 MAELGMSV
-30 LLVSFLPV
+30 LIVSFLPV

-71 KGGDFLGNQPLC
+71 KGGDFLAHQPLC
-83 KDMCY
+83 KDMCH
-88 HAPFI
+88 HAPYVI
-93 IYLLDRLGV
+93 NLMDRLGV
-102 PFNRTVEGNLD
+102 TFNRTPEGNLD
-113 FRRFGGTLHH
+113 FRRFGGTLYH
-123 RTAFSGATTGQQL
+123 RTAFAGATTGQQL

-143 VRKYEVEGLV
+143 VRHYEVQGLV
-153 EKQEW
+153 EKLES
-158 HEYLGAVLNDEGHC
+158 HEYLGAVLNDDGRC

-177 QNLRTGEIRS
+177 HNLRSGEIKA
-187 ERGDAVV
+187 EKGDAVI
-194 LATGGPGVVYGR
+194 LATGGPGQVYGR
-206 STNSVVCTG
+206 STNSMVCTG
-215 TATMSAY
+215 TAVTSAY

-264 RQAGD
+264 RKAGD
-269 NRPARQIP
+269 SRKPKEIP
-277 EDERF
+277 EKERF

-309 VNEGLGV
+309 VNDKLGV
-316 HGDLKVYLDLTHLT
+316 HGEMKVYLDLTHLT
-330 REFLDRRLGG
+330 REFLDHRLGG

-364 HYSMGGIWTDFE
+364 HYSMGGIWTDYT
-376 RTAEGFINH
+376 RTEEGLIDH
-385 LSPRNQMTSI
+385 QSPQNQMTSI
-395 PGLYAAGEADY
+395 TGLYAAGEADY
-406 QYHGANRLG
+406 QYHGGNRLG

-427 MMGPGVVNHLRNLPE
+427 MMSPGVLNYVKNVPE
-442 SAEDLPQSVF
+442 AADDVPENIF
-452 DQATRQWQ
+452 TEATKQWQ
-460 ERVSGIRKMAGN
+460 EKYAEIKKMSGN
-472 ENPYALHAE
+472 ENPYALHREMAE
-481 LANKMISNV
+481 EMISNV

-495 NSKLIS
+495 NSKLQA
-501 TLEAIEAI
+501 TLEKIDEF
-509 EQRWHNVSCVD
+509 EERWKNVNCVD
-520 TKDWTNPVPSFINQL
+520 TTDWSNPVPSFINQL
-535 WNMIQLSKVITKGA
+535 WNMIQLSKIITKGA
-549 LLRDEFRGAHYKPE
+549 LLRDEFRGSHYKPE
-563 FDLNQPSDFKPENY
+563 FDLNQPSDFRPESY
-577 LEYEDMKAN
+577 LEYEKQKAAGKVNEEGFNPEHLTYMKRFAEN
-586 GGVKTGYFAPDHLSY
+586 NVK
-601 MERFEA
+601 
-607 NNKQWLKSTIAT
+607 WLKSTIAT
-619 YQSNGSDSYYSSGG
+619 YQNGG
-633 PEITYEPVD
+633 PDISYEAVD
-642 ASLIAA
+642 TSLIAP

>member
-6 VIMIGGGL
+6 VIVIGGGL

-22 IAEQGTPV
+22 MAELGMSV

-71 KGGDFLGNQPLC
+71 KGGDFLAHQPLC
-83 KDMCY
+83 KDMCH
-88 HAPFI
+88 HAPYI
-93 IYLLDRLGV
+93 INLMDRLGV
-102 PFNRTVEGNLD
+102 TFNRTPEGNLD
-113 FRRFGGTLHH
+113 FRRFGGTLYH
-123 RTAFSGATTGQQL
+123 RTAFAGATTGQQL

-143 VRKYEVEGLV
+143 VRHYEVQGLV
-153 EKQEW
+153 EKMEW
-158 HEYLGAVLNDEGHC
+158 HEYLGAVLNGDGRC

-177 QNLRTGEIRS
+177 HNLRSGEIS
-187 ERGDAVV
+187 TEKGDAVI
-194 LATGGPGVVYGR
+194 LATGGPGLVYGR
-206 STNSVVCTG
+206 STNSMVCTG
-215 TATMSAY
+215 TAVTSAY

-264 RQAGD
+264 RKAGD
-269 NRPARQIP
+269 SRKPKDIP
-277 EDERF
+277 ETERF

-309 VNEGLGV
+309 VNDKLGV
-316 HGDLKVYLDLTHLT
+316 HGEMKVYLDLTHHT

-364 HYSMGGIWTDFE
+364 HYSMGGIWTDYT
-376 RTAEGFINH
+376 RTEEGLIDH
-385 LSPRNQMTSI
+385 QSPQNQMTSI
-395 PGLYAAGEADY
+395 TGLYAAGEADY
-406 QYHGANRLG
+406 QYHGGNRLG

-427 MMGPGVVNHLRNLPE
+427 MMSPGVLNYVKNVPE
-442 SAEDLPQSVF
+442 AADDVPENIF
-452 DQATRQWQ
+452 TEATKQWQ
-460 ERVSGIRKMAGN
+460 EKYAEIKKMSGN
-472 ENPYALHAE
+472 ENPYALHREMAE
-481 LANKMISNV
+481 EMISNV

-495 NSKLIS
+495 NSKLQA
-501 TLEAIEAI
+501 TLEKIDEF
-509 EQRWHNVSCVD
+509 EERWKNVNCVD
-520 TKDWTNPVPSFINQL
+520 TTDWSNPVPSFINQL
-535 WNMIQLSKVITKGA
+535 RNMIQLSKIITKGA
-549 LLRDEFRGAHYKPE
+549 LMRDEFRGSHYKPE
-563 FDLNQPSDFKPENY
+563 FDLNQPDDFHPDTY
-577 LEYEDMKAN
+577 LVFEKQKAAGKVNEED
-586 GGVKTGYFAPDHLSY
+586 FAPEHLAY
-601 MERFEA
+601 MKRFAE
-607 NNKQWLKSTIAT
+607 NNKKWLKSTIAIFK
-619 YQSNGSDSYYSSGG
+619 NGG
-633 PEITYEPVD
+633 PEITYEDVD
-642 ASLIAA
+642 ESLIAP

>member
-6 VIMIGGGL
+6 VIVIGGGL

-22 IAEQGTPV
+22 MAELGMSV
-30 LLVSFLPV
+30 LVVSFLPV

-71 KGGDFLGNQPLC
+71 KGGDFLAHQPLC
-83 KDMCY
+83 KDMCH
-88 HAPFI
+88 HAPYVI
-93 IYLLDRLGV
+93 NLMDRLGV
-102 PFNRTVEGNLD
+102 TFNRTPEGNLD
-113 FRRFGGTLHH
+113 FRRFGGTLYH
-123 RTAFSGATTGQQL
+123 RTAFAGATTGQQL

-143 VRKYEVEGLV
+143 VRHYEVQGLV
-153 EKQEW
+153 EKMEA
-158 HEYLGAVLNDEGHC
+158 HEYLGAVLNDDGRC

-177 QNLRTGEIRS
+177 HNLRSGEIKA
-187 ERGDAVV
+187 EKGDAVI
-194 LATGGPGVVYGR
+194 LATGGPGLVYGR
-206 STNSVVCTG
+206 STNSMVCTG
-215 TATMSAY
+215 TAVTSAY

-264 RQAGD
+264 KKAGD
-269 NRPARQIP
+269 SRKPKEIP
-277 EDERF
+277 EAERF

-309 VNEGLGV
+309 VNDKLGV
-316 HGDLKVYLDLTHLT
+316 NGEMKVYLDLTHHT
-330 REFLDRRLGG
+330 REFLDHRLGG

-364 HYSMGGIWTDFE
+364 HYSMGGIWTDYT
-376 RTAEGFINH
+376 RTDEGLIDH
-385 LSPRNQMTSI
+385 QSPQNQMTSI
-395 PGLYAAGEADY
+395 TGLYAAGEADY
-406 QYHGANRLG
+406 QYHGGNRLG

-427 MMGPGVVNHLRNLPE
+427 MMSPGVLNYVKNV
-442 SAEDLPQSVF
+442 SQAAEDVPETVYTASVKK
-452 DQATRQWQ
+452 WQ
-460 ERVSGIRKMAGN
+460 ESYTNINSMNGN
-472 ENPYALHAE
+472 ENPYALHREMAE
-481 LANKMISNV
+481 EMISNV

-495 NSKLIS
+495 NEKLKS
-501 TLEAIEAI
+501 TLDKINEFES
-509 EQRWHNVSCVD
+509 RWKNVKCVD
-520 TKDWTNPVPSFINQL
+520 TTDWSNPVPSFINQL
-535 WNMIQLSKVITKGA
+535 WNMIQLSKIITKGA
-549 LLRDEFRGAHYKPE
+549 LLRDEFRGSHYKPE
-563 FDLNQPSDFKPENY
+563 FDLNQPSDFRPETY
-577 LEYEDMKAN
+577 LEFEKQKATGNIQEDA
-586 GGVKTGYFAPDHLSY
+586 FAPEHLAY
-601 MERFEA
+601 MERFSE
-607 NNKQWLKSTIAT
+607 NNIKWLKTTIAT
-619 YQSNGSDSYYSSGG
+619 YQNGG
-633 PEITYEPVD
+633 PDISYEAVD
-642 ASLIAA
+642 TSLIAP

>member
-6 VIMIGGGL
+6 VIVIGGGL

-22 IAEQGTPV
+22 MAELGMTV
-30 LLVSFLPV
+30 LVVSFLPV

-71 KGGDFLGNQPLC
+71 KGGDFLAHQPLC
-83 KDMCY
+83 KDMCH
-88 HAPFI
+88 HAPYVI
-93 IYLLDRLGV
+93 NLMDRLGV
-102 PFNRTVEGNLD
+102 TFNRTPEGNLD
-113 FRRFGGTLHH
+113 FRRFGGTLYH
-123 RTAFSGATTGQQL
+123 RTAFAGATTGQQL

-143 VRKYEVEGLV
+143 VRHYEVQGLV
-153 EKQEW
+153 KKKEA
-158 HEYLGAVLNDEGHC
+158 HEYLGAVLNDDGRC

-177 QNLRTGEIRS
+177 HNLRSGEIKA
-187 ERGDAVV
+187 EKGDAVI
-194 LATGGPGVVYGR
+194 LATGGPGLVYGR
-206 STNSVVCTG
+206 STNSMVCTG
-215 TATMSAY
+215 TAVTSAY

-264 RQAGD
+264 KKAGD
-269 NRPARQIP
+269 SRKPKEIP
-277 EDERF
+277 EAERF

-309 VNEGLGV
+309 VNDKLGV
-316 HGDLKVYLDLTHLT
+316 NGEMKVYLDLTHHT
-330 REFLDRRLGG
+330 REFLDHRLGG

-364 HYSMGGIWTDFE
+364 HYSMGGIWTDYT
-376 RTAEGFINH
+376 RTDEGLIDH
-385 LSPRNQMTSI
+385 QSPQNQMTSI
-395 PGLYAAGEADY
+395 TGLYAAGEADY
-406 QYHGANRLG
+406 QYHGGNRLG

-427 MMGPGVVNHLRNLPE
+427 MMSPGVLNYVKNVPQA
-442 SAEDLPQSVF
+442 AEDVPETVYTASVKK
-452 DQATRQWQ
+452 WQ
-460 ERVSGIRKMAGN
+460 ESYTNINSMNGN
-472 ENPYALHAE
+472 ENPYALHREMAE
-481 LANKMISNV
+481 EMISNV

-495 NSKLIS
+495 NQKLKS
-501 TLEAIEAI
+501 TLDKINEFES
-509 EQRWHNVSCVD
+509 RWKNVKCVD
-520 TKDWTNPVPSFINQL
+520 TTDWSNPVPSFINQL
-535 WNMIQLSKVITKGA
+535 WNMIQLSKIITKGA
-549 LLRDEFRGAHYKPE
+549 LLRDEFRGSHYKPE
-563 FDLNQPSDFKPENY
+563 FDLNQPSDFRPETY
-577 LEYEDMKAN
+577 LEFEKQKETGNIQEDA
-586 GGVKTGYFAPDHLSY
+586 FAPEHLAY
-601 MERFEA
+601 MKRFSE
-607 NNKQWLKSTIAT
+607 NNIKWLKSTIAT
-619 YQSNGSDSYYSSGG
+619 YQNGG
-633 PEITYEPVD
+633 PDISYEAVD
-642 ASLIAA
+642 TSLIAP

>member
-6 VIMIGGGL
+6 VIVIGGGL

-22 IAEQGTPV
+22 LAELGMAV
-30 LLVSFLPV
+30 LVVSFLPV

-71 KGGDFLGNQPLC
+71 KGGDFLAHQPLC
-83 KDMCY
+83 KDMCH
-88 HAPFI
+88 HAPYVI
-93 IYLLDRLGV
+93 NLMDRLGV
-102 PFNRTVEGNLD
+102 TFNRTPEGNLD
-113 FRRFGGTLHH
+113 FRRFGGTLYH
-123 RTAFSGATTGQQL
+123 RTAFAGATTGQQL

-143 VRKYEVEGLV
+143 VRHFEVQGLV
-153 EKQEW
+153 EKMEW
-158 HEYLGAVLNDEGHC
+158 HEYLGAVLNDDGRC

-177 QNLRTGEIRS
+177 QNLRSGDIITEK
-187 ERGDAVV
+187 GDAVI
-194 LATGGPGVVYGR
+194 LATGGPGLVYGR
-206 STNSVVCTG
+206 STNSMVCTG
-215 TATMSAY
+215 TAVTSAY

-264 RQAGD
+264 RKAGD
-269 NRPARQIP
+269 SRKPKEIP
-277 EDERF
+277 EKERF

-309 VNEGLGV
+309 VNDKLGV
-316 HGDLKVYLDLTHLT
+316 NGEMKVYLDLTHHT
-330 REFLDRRLGG
+330 REFLDHRLGG

-364 HYSMGGIWTDFE
+364 HYSMGGIWTNYS
-376 RTAEGFINH
+376 RTYDGLIDH
-385 LSPRNQMTSI
+385 HSPDNQMTSI
-395 PGLYAAGEADY
+395 KGLYAAGEADY
-406 QYHGANRLG
+406 QYHGGNRLG

-427 MMGPGVVNHLRNLPE
+427 MMSPGVLNYVKN
-442 SAEDLPQSVF
+442 QSE
-452 DQATRQWQ
+452 AANEIP
-460 ERVSGIRKMAGN
+460 ERVFSDHSKKWQAHFAEIKKMNGN
-472 ENPYALHAE
+472 ENPYSLHREMAE
-481 LANKMISNV
+481 EMISNV

-495 NSKLIS
+495 NNKLER
-501 TLEAIEAI
+501 TLKRIDEFES
-509 EQRWHNVSCVD
+509 RWKNISCVD
-520 TKDWTNPVPSFINQL
+520 TSDWSNPVPSFINQL
-535 WNMIQLSKVITKGA
+535 WNMIQLSKIITKGA
-549 LLRDEFRGAHYKPE
+549 LLRDEFRGSHYKPK
-563 FDLNQPSDFKPENY
+563 FDLKQPKDFRPEAY
-577 LEYEDMKAN
+577 LEFEKMKEVGKLKEN
-586 GGVKTGYFAPDHLSY
+586 VFDPEHLSY
-601 MERFEA
+601 MERFSE
-607 NNKQWLKSTIAT
+607 NNRKWLKSTIAT
-619 YQSNGSDSYYSSGG
+619 YKDGAPHISY
-633 PEITYEPVD
+633 EDVD
-642 ASLIAA
+642 TSLIQP

>member
-6 VIMIGGGL
+6 VIVIGGGL

-22 IAEQGTPV
+22 MAELGMSV
-30 LLVSFLPV
+30 LVVSFLPV

-71 KGGDFLGNQPLC
+71 KGGDFLAHQPLC
-83 KDMCY
+83 KDMCH
-88 HAPFI
+88 HAPYVI
-93 IYLLDRLGV
+93 NLMDRLGV
-102 PFNRTVEGNLD
+102 TFNRTPEGKLD
-113 FRRFGGTLHH
+113 FRRFGGTLYH
-123 RTAFSGATTGQQL
+123 RTAFAGATTGQQL

-143 VRKYEVEGLV
+143 VRHYEVQGLV
-153 EKQEW
+153 EKMEA
-158 HEYLGAVLNDEGHC
+158 HEYLGAVLNDDGRC

-177 QNLRTGEIRS
+177 HNLRSGEIKA
-187 ERGDAVV
+187 EKGDAVI
-194 LATGGPGVVYGR
+194 LATGGPGLVYGR
-206 STNSVVCTG
+206 STNSMVCTG
-215 TATMSAY
+215 TAVTSAY

-264 RQAGD
+264 KKAGD
-269 NRPARQIP
+269 SRKPKEIP
-277 EDERF
+277 EAERF

-309 VNEGLGV
+309 VNDKLGV
-316 HGDLKVYLDLTHLT
+316 NGEMKVYLDLTHHT
-330 REFLDRRLGG
+330 REFLDHRLGG

-364 HYSMGGIWTDFE
+364 HYSMGGIWTDYT
-376 RTAEGFINH
+376 RTDEGLIDH
-385 LSPRNQMTSI
+385 ESPQNQMTSI
-395 PGLYAAGEADY
+395 TGLYAAGEADY
-406 QYHGANRLG
+406 QYHGGNRLG

-427 MMGPGVVNHLRNLPE
+427 MMSPGVLNYVNNVPE
-442 SAEDLPQSVF
+442 AAEDVPETVYTASVKK
-452 DQATRQWQ
+452 WQ
-460 ERVSGIRKMAGN
+460 ESYSNIKSMNGT
-472 ENPYALHAE
+472 ENPYALHREMAE
-481 LANKMISNV
+481 EMISNV

-495 NSKLIS
+495 NEKLKS
-501 TLEAIEAI
+501 TLDKIDEFEA
-509 EQRWHNVSCVD
+509 RWKNIKCVD
-520 TKDWTNPVPSFINQL
+520 TTDWSNPVPSFINQL
-535 WNMIQLSKVITKGA
+535 WNMIQLSKIITKGA
-549 LLRDEFRGAHYKPE
+549 LLRDEFRGSHYKPE
-563 FDLNQPSDFKPENY
+563 FDLNQPGDFRPETY
-577 LEYEDMKAN
+577 LEFEKQKESGKINEEA
-586 GGVKTGYFAPDHLSY
+586 FAPEHLAY
-601 MERFEA
+601 MKRFSE
-607 NNKQWLKSTIAT
+607 NNKKWLKTTIAT
-619 YQSNGSDSYYSSGG
+619 YKDGG
-633 PEITYEPVD
+633 PDISYEPVD
-642 ASLIAA
+642 TSLIVP

>member
-6 VIMIGGGL
+6 VIVIGGGL

-22 IAEQGTPV
+22 MAELGMSV

-71 KGGDFLGNQPLC
+71 KGGDFLAHQPLC
-83 KDMCY
+83 KDMCH
-88 HAPFI
+88 HAPYI
-93 IYLLDRLGV
+93 INLMDRLGV
-102 PFNRTVEGNLD
+102 TFNRTPEGNLD
-113 FRRFGGTLHH
+113 FRRFGGTLYH
-123 RTAFSGATTGQQL
+123 RTAFAGATTGQQL

-143 VRKYEVEGLV
+143 VRHYEVQGLV
-153 EKQEW
+153 EKMEW
-158 HEYLGAVLNDEGHC
+158 HEYLGAVLNGDGRC

-177 QNLRTGEIRS
+177 HNLRSGEISS
-187 ERGDAVV
+187 EKGDAVI
-194 LATGGPGVVYGR
+194 LATGGPGLVYGR
-206 STNSVVCTG
+206 STNSMVCTG
-215 TATMSAY
+215 TAVTSAY

-264 RQAGD
+264 RKAGD
-269 NRPARQIP
+269 SRKPKDIP
-277 EDERF
+277 EKERF

-309 VNEGLGV
+309 VNDKLGV
-316 HGDLKVYLDLTHLT
+316 HGEMKVYLDLTHLT
-330 REFLDRRLGG
+330 REFLDHRLGG

-364 HYSMGGIWTDFE
+364 HYSMGGIWTDYT
-376 RTAEGFINH
+376 RTEEGLIDH
-385 LSPRNQMTSI
+385 QSPQNQMTSI
-395 PGLYAAGEADY
+395 TGLYAAGEADY
-406 QYHGANRLG
+406 QYHGGNRLG

-427 MMGPGVVNHLRNLPE
+427 MMSPGVLNYVKNVPE
-442 SAEDLPQSVF
+442 AADDVPEKLF
-452 DQATRQWQ
+452 TEATKQWQ
-460 ERVSGIRKMAGN
+460 EKYAEIKKMSGN
-472 ENPYALHAE
+472 ENPYALHREMAE
-481 LANKMISNV
+481 EMISNV

-495 NSKLIS
+495 NSKLLA
-501 TLEAIEAI
+501 TLEKIDEF
-509 EQRWHNVSCVD
+509 EERWKNVNCVD
-520 TKDWTNPVPSFINQL
+520 TTDWSNPVPSFINQL
-535 WNMIQLSKVITKGA
+535 WNMIQLSKIITKGA
-549 LLRDEFRGAHYKPE
+549 LLRDEFRGSHYKPE
-563 FDLNQPSDFKPENY
+563 FDLNQPSDFRPESY
-577 LEYEDMKAN
+577 LEYEKQKAAGKVNEEGFNPEHLTYMKRFAEN
-586 GGVKTGYFAPDHLSY
+586 NVK
-601 MERFEA
+601 
-607 NNKQWLKSTIAT
+607 WLKSTIAT
-619 YQSNGSDSYYSSGG
+619 YQNGG
-633 PEITYEPVD
+633 PDISYEAVD
-642 ASLIAA
+642 TSLIAP

>member
-6 VIMIGGGL
+6 VIVIGGGL

-22 IAEQGTPV
+22 MAELGMSV

-71 KGGDFLGNQPLC
+71 KGGDFLAHQPLC
-83 KDMCY
+83 KDMCH
-88 HAPFI
+88 HAPYI
-93 IYLLDRLGV
+93 INLMDRLGV
-102 PFNRTVEGNLD
+102 TFNRTPEGNLD
-113 FRRFGGTLHH
+113 FRRFGGTLYH
-123 RTAFSGATTGQQL
+123 RTAFAGATTGQQL

-143 VRKYEVEGLV
+143 VRHYEVQGLV
-153 EKQEW
+153 EKMEW
-158 HEYLGAVLNDEGHC
+158 HEYLGAVLNGDRRC

-177 QNLRTGEIRS
+177 HNLRSGEIS
-187 ERGDAVV
+187 TEKGDAVI
-194 LATGGPGVVYGR
+194 LATGGPGLVYGR
-206 STNSVVCTG
+206 STNSMVCTG
-215 TATMSAY
+215 TAVTSAY

-264 RQAGD
+264 RKAGD
-269 NRPARQIP
+269 SRKPEEIP
-277 EDERF
+277 EKERF

-309 VNEGLGV
+309 VNDKLGV
-316 HGDLKVYLDLTHLT
+316 HGEMKVYLDLTHLT
-330 REFLDRRLGG
+330 REFLDHRLGG

-364 HYSMGGIWTDFE
+364 HYSMGGIWTDYT
-376 RTAEGFINH
+376 RTEEGLIDH
-385 LSPRNQMTSI
+385 QSPQNQMTSI
-395 PGLYAAGEADY
+395 TGLYAAGEADY
-406 QYHGANRLG
+406 QYHGGNRLG

-427 MMGPGVVNHLRNLPE
+427 MMSPGVLNYVKNVPE
-442 SAEDLPQSVF
+442 AADDVPEKLF
-452 DQATRQWQ
+452 TEATKQWQ
-460 ERVSGIRKMAGN
+460 EKYAEIKKMSGN
-472 ENPYALHAE
+472 ENPYALHREMAE
-481 LANKMISNV
+481 EMISNV

-495 NSKLIS
+495 NSKLKA
-501 TLEAIEAI
+501 TLEKIDEF
-509 EQRWHNVSCVD
+509 EERWKNVNCVD
-520 TKDWTNPVPSFINQL
+520 TTDWSNPVPSFINQL
-535 WNMIQLSKVITKGA
+535 WNMIQLSKIITKGA
-549 LLRDEFRGAHYKPE
+549 LLRDEFRGSHYKPE
-563 FDLNQPSDFKPENY
+563 FDLNQPSDFRPESY
-577 LEYEDMKAN
+577 LEYEKQKDAGKVNEEGFNPEHLTYMKRFAEN
-586 GGVKTGYFAPDHLSY
+586 NVK
-601 MERFEA
+601 
-607 NNKQWLKSTIAT
+607 WLKSTIAT
-619 YQSNGSDSYYSSGG
+619 YQNGG
-633 PEITYEPVD
+633 PDISYEAVD
-642 ASLIAA
+642 TSLIAP